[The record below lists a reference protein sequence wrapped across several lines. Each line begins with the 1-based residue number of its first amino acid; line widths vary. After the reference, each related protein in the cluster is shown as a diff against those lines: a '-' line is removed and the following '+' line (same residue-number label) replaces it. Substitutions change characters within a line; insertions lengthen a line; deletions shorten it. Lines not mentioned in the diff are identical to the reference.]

1 MIIKS
6 YKEVM
11 FLWHIWI
18 LFFICF
24 QYLLEVQSI
33 KSLSDDNFGKPEVII
48 IGAGAS
54 GIAAAQVLHEAKIN
68 FLLIEA
74 DNEIGG
80 RMKSHKFG
88 ENT

>member
-1 MIIKS
+1 MS
-6 YKEVM
+6 V
-11 FLWHIWI
+11 
-18 LFFICF
+18 
-24 QYLLEVQSI
+24 
-33 KSLSDDNFGKPEVII
+33 KSLNDDNFSKPEVII

-88 ENT
+88 N